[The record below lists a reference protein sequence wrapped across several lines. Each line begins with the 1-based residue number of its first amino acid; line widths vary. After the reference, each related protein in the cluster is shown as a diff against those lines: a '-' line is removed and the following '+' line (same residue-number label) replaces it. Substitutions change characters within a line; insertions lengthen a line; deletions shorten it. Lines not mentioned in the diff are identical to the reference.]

1 MIEYDNPTSHDPLSR
16 LPPEIFVDILLS
28 LALKDIIQ
36 CTKVCIKWK
45 AFVVGCPP
53 LWSYVTL
60 CHDDNRVSG
69 ANISEY
75 IKRGA
80 GTHLSLSSSLSAEYR
95 CLRGLPHILALKID
109 VCAFNHVMCDITS
122 GMFESLQS
130 LLFYFSEDST
140 LHKATFFMLWTVTT
154 PPTCPSLEELCI
166 EGHSTISER
175 KRMLLPTWDSMTILL
190 IFSRLKTLHLSGVSL
205 LNCTFST
212 MPTIPMTCSTLV
224 VDGCNVF
231 PRSLPEQNI
240 RLGKIALRNYP
251 YNNEALLKLEFYIT
265 DRFKYLETVIV
276 GSTVTDDVLSEFRR
290 LTMLKYLV
298 VQDAQQVT
306 ARAFH
311 NLLYFGR
318 PCSKFGKLMYLVSLV
333 SYIAVDMETQRIM
346 CSDRISL
353 AHLHNYLL
361 ELDGVYRVSRK
372 GAIIEFE
379 IPENFGVN
387 TDLCAST
394 VIANWQELSKT
405 EE

>member
-16 LPPEIFVDILLS
+16 LPPGIFVNILLS

-36 CTKVCIKWK
+36 CTKVL
-45 AFVVGCPP
+45 GCPP

-60 CHDDNRVSG
+60 CHDDNR
-69 ANISEY
+69 Y
-75 IKRGA
+75 IKR
-80 GTHLSLSSSLSAEYR
+80 LSSSLSAEYR

-154 PPTCPSLEELCI
+154 PPTCPSLEEL
-166 EGHSTISER
+166 
-175 KRMLLPTWDSMTILL
+175 KRMLLPTWDSMTILG
-190 IFSRLKTLHLSGVSL
+190 LKIMSDLLDLEAMQELRSVSL

-224 VDGCNVF
+224 VDGCN
-231 PRSLPEQNI
+231 NI

-251 YNNEALLKLEFYIT
+251 YNNEALLISQ
-265 DRFKYLETVIV
+265 ETQRLNFRDCLLRMGRSWSSISLIGLNIWRLYIV
-276 GSTVTDDVLSEFRR
+276 GSTVTDD
-290 LTMLKYLV
+290 YLV

-306 ARAFH
+306 ARGFH

-318 PCSKFGKLMYLVSLV
+318 PCSQFGKLI
-333 SYIAVDMETQRIM
+333 YIAVDMETQRIM

-361 ELDGVYRVSRK
+361 KLDGVYRVVGGDESRK
-372 GAIIEFE
+372 GATIEFE

>member
-16 LPPEIFVDILLS
+16 LPPGIFVNILLS

-36 CTKVCIKWK
+36 CTKVCRKWK

-75 IKRGA
+75 IKRCA

-154 PPTCPSLEELCI
+154 PPTCPSLEELCF
-166 EGHSTISER
+166 EGQSTISKR

-190 IFSRLKTLHLSGVSL
+190 IFSRLKTLHLSGLKIMSDLLDLEAMQELRSVSL

-251 YNNEALLKLEFYIT
+251 YNNEALL
-265 DRFKYLETVIV
+265 
-276 GSTVTDDVLSEFRR
+276 VL
-290 LTMLKYLV
+290 
-298 VQDAQQVT
+298 
-306 ARAFH
+306 
-311 NLLYFGR
+311 
-318 PCSKFGKLMYLVSLV
+318 
-333 SYIAVDMETQRIM
+333 
-346 CSDRISL
+346 
-353 AHLHNYLL
+353 
-361 ELDGVYRVSRK
+361 
-372 GAIIEFE
+372 
-379 IPENFGVN
+379 
-387 TDLCAST
+387 
-394 VIANWQELSKT
+394 
-405 EE
+405 